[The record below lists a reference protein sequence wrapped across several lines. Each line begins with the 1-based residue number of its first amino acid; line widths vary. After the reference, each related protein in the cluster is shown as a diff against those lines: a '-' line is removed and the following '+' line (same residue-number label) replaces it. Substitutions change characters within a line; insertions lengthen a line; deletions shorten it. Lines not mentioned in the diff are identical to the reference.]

1 VKVDLSRQEAELII
15 RRFTESV
22 QLDIDE
28 QLLSKKLREYFPG
41 TQYDAALSAGTKT
54 ADDGSGYWARLA
66 RIAFAARYHFLPL
79 GIVLTRIA
87 TVDGSFPAIRPDE
100 TDYFAFD
107 FSTDIGVAA
116 NFTGSIT
123 DDTLTVAATSSG
135 TLQVGHL
142 IVSPLVTPGTRI
154 TVFDTGQGGSGT
166 YIIDPPQTV
175 GSTQMMAVADISEV
189 VWTSAVLQYS
199 RVIDPTP
206 EARLLSDPTI
216 ARNMTSVLVGTM
228 IDGVSYLLTAT
239 ATLSDK
245 RVLVSSADVQCVL
258 VLTPED
264 NILTV
269 AEFRVIFPA
278 FANAAIFSD
287 ATVAYWINQAV
298 TLPIINAER
307 WGQFYSFGIGLFVA
321 HILTL
326 GNAQRNFMSSG
337 GGLGSGV
344 PASKSVNGV
353 SISYD
358 TQLGQEANAGWYGLT
373 TYGSMFLRYLRM
385 AGAGPMQIGTGY
397 SWYLPGTVLQ
407 GFPWYRPW

>member
-1 VKVDLSRQEAELII
+1 M
-15 RRFTESV
+15 
-22 QLDIDE
+22 
-28 QLLSKKLREYFPG
+28 
-41 TQYDAALSAGTKT
+41 
-54 ADDGSGYWARLA
+54 
-66 RIAFAARYHFLPL
+66 
-79 GIVLTRIA
+79 TRIA
-87 TVDGSFPAIRPDE
+87 AVDGSFPAIRPDE

-107 FSTDIGVAA
+107 FSTEIGVAA
-116 NFTGSIT
+116 NFAGSIT

-142 IVSPLVTPGTRI
+142 IVASPVTPGTRI
-154 TVFDTGQGGSGT
+154 IAFDTGQGGSGT
-166 YIIDPPQTV
+166 YTIDPPQTV

-189 VWTSAVLQYS
+189 VWTNTILQYS

-278 FANAAIFSD
+278 FANAAVFSD

-307 WGQFYSFGIGLFVA
+307 WGQFYSFGIGLFIA

-326 GNAQRNFMSSG
+326 GQRNLVAGGSG
-337 GGLGSGV
+337 GVGV

-385 AGAGPMQIGTGY
+385 AGAGPIQVGTGY
-397 SWYLPGTVLQ
+397 GWNLPGTVLN
-407 GFPWYRPW
+407 GFPGYRPW